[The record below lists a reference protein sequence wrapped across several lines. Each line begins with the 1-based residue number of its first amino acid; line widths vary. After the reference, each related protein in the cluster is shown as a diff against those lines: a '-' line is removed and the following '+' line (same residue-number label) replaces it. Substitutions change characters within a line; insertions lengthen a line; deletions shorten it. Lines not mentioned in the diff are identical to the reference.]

1 MTDEEIERFAL
12 VLKECAR
19 IRALIAREE
28 AALSNGE
35 HDYGNTD
42 SRCAKSASARRTA
55 PRRVPQ
61 RARKEPGEFAES
73 RRTRR
78 SIRWILREAEGKK
91 SYAEKLRSVLR
102 PTLLGWTP

>member
-35 HDYGNTD
+35 HDDGIPRATTRPEQRG
-42 SRCAKSASARRTA
+42 SR
-55 PRRVPQ
+55 
-61 RARKEPGEFAES
+61 
-73 RRTRR
+73 
-78 SIRWILREAEGKK
+78 
-91 SYAEKLRSVLR
+91 
-102 PTLLGWTP
+102 